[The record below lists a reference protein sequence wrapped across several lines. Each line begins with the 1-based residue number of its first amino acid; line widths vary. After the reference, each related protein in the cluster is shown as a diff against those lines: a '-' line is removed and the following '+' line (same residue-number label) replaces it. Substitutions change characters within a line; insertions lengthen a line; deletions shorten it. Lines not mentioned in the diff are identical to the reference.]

1 MRAVAWLLPVLALGI
16 GACGGMSDS
25 ERFSLTT
32 PGVDDTIVRTV
43 PGSEKE
49 RTGKPTRAELK
60 VIRAWSEA
68 QRRGHVD
75 EAARLFDVP
84 AVVAD
89 GVRLQRRL
97 GSRADVLEF
106 NRSLTC
112 GGKFVSARRGFP
124 SNVVATFRVTELPR
138 RTCGKDAVGHLT
150 DTVFVVDGGL
160 IQQWKRAIDPAQ
172 LGG

>member
-1 MRAVAWLLPVLALGI
+1 MRAAACLLPVLALAL

-25 ERFSLTT
+25 ERFALKT

-49 RTGKPTRAELK
+49 RVGKPTRGELK
-60 VIRAWSEA
+60 VIRAWSDA
-68 QRRGHVD
+68 QRLGHVD
-75 EAARLFDVP
+75 EAAALFDVP

-89 GVRLQRRL
+89 GITLERRL
-97 GSRADVLEF
+97 GSRAEVLDF

-112 GGKFVSARRGFP
+112 GGKFLSARRGFP
-124 SNVVATFRVTELPR
+124 SRVVATFRMTELPR
-138 RTCGKDAVGHLT
+138 HTCGKAVGRLA

-160 IQQWKRAIDPAQ
+160 IQQWKRAIDPAL